1 MSTPPSSP
9 RSGDRPRGN
18 RPSAPGSRPTYPRR
32 PYVPAGQGQSG
43 GPPSSRPPRPPAS
56 PRSGSAPA
64 TNEFLAVGRQSV
76 LTALNTH
83 PERVLRLVMA
93 ESRDGK
99 EPRTGPLVEIRQL
112 AQTHGKRVDVVPA
125 KKLDTLV
132 YNATPPDHLEGGE
145 DDFGLRHQG
154 VVAFLSPVPLVEL
167 DDWLPTQAGLA
178 QSLVVALDGVT
189 DARNFGAILRV
200 AEGAGVSAVL
210 IPKHRGPIFSPGV
223 SKTACGA
230 DQLVTVIQVTNMNQ
244 ALRKVQEAGFWV
256 VGASLSET
264 AQPYQTIDYSPKT
277 VLVMGAEGKG
287 LSQQT
292 AKLCDFHA
300 IIPLHGKLQSIN
312 VTTAAAVLLFHIQSH
327 LQRQEAP
334 LSKAK
339 GTKSSPDHATS
350 PEPMTAQDLEAA
362 KFFASPD

>member
-1 MSTPPSSP
+1 MPTPSSSS

-32 PYVPAGQGQSG
+32 PYVPG
-43 GPPSSRPPRPPAS
+43 GKSAASPAPVSSRPPRRPVAS
-56 PRSGSAPA
+56 TGGGPSPTSG
-64 TNEFLAVGRQSV
+64 EFLAVGRQSV
-76 LTALNTH
+76 LTALTTH

-112 AQTHGKRVDVVPA
+112 AQTHGKRVDVVPS
-125 KKLDTLV
+125 KKLDTMV
-132 YNATPPDHLEGGE
+132 YHATPPEHLEGGD

-154 VVAFLSPVPLVEL
+154 VVAYLSPVPLVALE
-167 DDWLPTQAGLA
+167 DWLPTQASVT

-200 AEGAGVSAVL
+200 AEGAGVSAVI

-244 ALRKVQEAGFWV
+244 ALRKIQEAGFWV
-256 VGASLSET
+256 VGASLAED
-264 AQPYQTIDYSPKT
+264 AQPYQKIDYSAKT
-277 VLVMGAEGKG
+277 VVVMGAEGKG

-300 IIPLHGKLQSIN
+300 IIPLHGKLQSLN
-312 VTTAAAVLLFHIQSH
+312 VTTAAAVLLFHIQGQMFPSGPV
-327 LQRQEAP
+327 AVP
-334 LSKAK
+334 SKAPENAS
-339 GTKSSPDHATS
+339 GPDA
-350 PEPMTAQDLEAA
+350 MTAQDLEAA